1 MWIRTIHSYIALP
14 PWWNPTEFNYRL
26 ARLEGRLRFV
36 PNAVWTGSLSF
47 GLVNVPVR
55 LIPATEPKDVRFHLY
70 DRSGRRV
77 RYERV
82 VDEEP
87 AWEPQRRSEEAAEP
101 EPVQGWD
108 AESQPPTA
116 AVGETPEERVEPS
129 GGGRIGWE
137 DVVRGMETDTGD
149 VVLLSREEIDRAR
162 PQRSRAIDV
171 EDFVDLADIDPVFF
185 EKTYYAIPQ
194 SLEAAKPYVLLHR
207 TMQTTG
213 RIGIGRF
220 VLRTKPHLVAV
231 RPMDDVLAVETL
243 FFGDEVRDPSTLAPG
258 LASLQVDERELD
270 LAAKLVEM
278 LKTEWDPSRYSDTYR
293 EELLRMLAEKAPT
306 RRADEEVAAATPAEG
321 GSAVEQL
328 MTALK
333 ESVEQARAKQEK
345 RPGSRKVG

>member
-1 MWIRTIHSYIALP
+1 M
-14 PWWNPTEFNYRL
+14 
-26 ARLEGRLRFV
+26 
-36 PNAVWTGSLSF
+36 PNAVWSGSLSF

-87 AWEPQRRSEEAAEP
+87 AWEPPKRSDETAEP
-101 EPVQGWD
+101 EPVQDRD
-108 AESQPPTA
+108 AESHPPS
-116 AVGETPEERVEPS
+116 AVGEVPEERVEAS
-129 GGGRIGWE
+129 SSGRIGWE

-207 TMQTTG
+207 AMQTTG

-243 FFGDEVRDPSTLAPG
+243 FFGDEVRDPSALAPG
-258 LASLQVDERELD
+258 LGSLQVDERELD

-293 EELLRMLAEKAPT
+293 DELLRMLAEKAPT
-306 RRADEEVAAATPAEG
+306 RRADEEAVATTLAKG

-328 MTALK
+328 MAALK
-333 ESVEQARAKQEK
+333 ESVEQAKAKQEK

>member
-1 MWIRTIHSYIALP
+1 M
-14 PWWNPTEFNYRL
+14 
-26 ARLEGRLRFV
+26 

-55 LIPATEPKDVRFHLY
+55 LMPATEPKDVRFHLY

-87 AWEPQRRSEEAAEP
+87 GWEPPPQSEEAAEP
-101 EPVQGWD
+101 EPVQDRD
-108 AESQPPTA
+108 AESPPTA
-116 AVGETPEERVEPS
+116 ADGEVPVERVEPS
-129 GGGRIGWE
+129 GGRIGWE

-171 EDFVDLADIDPVFF
+171 EDFVALADIDPVFF

-207 TMQTTG
+207 AMQTTG

-243 FFGDEVRDPSTLAPG
+243 FFGDEVRDPSALAPG
-258 LASLQVDERELD
+258 LGSLQVDERELD

-306 RRADEEVAAATPAEG
+306 RRADEEMAAATPAEG

-328 MTALK
+328 MAALK
-333 ESVEQARAKQEK
+333 ESVEQAKAKQEK
-345 RPGSRKVG
+345 RPGSRKAG